1 MQKPVVS
8 ETTKRVMPGN
18 FARHVIRLPYNCN
31 FGGLALSGSV
41 SINAIA
47 GTLVLAPQATR
58 SRLLAVVLRALGKI
72 ALLLVLLDLLLGL
85 LGPLVAVLDYL
96 PGDALAAE
104 AERYG
109 RRQRHATQEDPTGH
123 LRSRALYGRPIIS
136 TSFLRRSTSTS
147 TTIMQM

>member
-18 FARHVIRLPYNCN
+18 IARHVIRLPYNCH

-41 SINAIA
+41 SINPIA
-47 GTLVLAPQATR
+47 GTLVLAPQATG

-72 ALLLVLLDLLLGL
+72 ALLLLLDLLLGL
-85 LGPLVAVLDYL
+85 VGLLVAVLDYL

-109 RRQRHATQEDPTGH
+109 RRQGRQGHATQEDQE
-123 LRSRALYGRPIIS
+123 
-136 TSFLRRSTSTS
+136 RRRD
-147 TTIMQM
+147 